1 MKKPADI
8 KDVWFILPD
17 GTNIFDSEFRA
28 GALSVARELALPK
41 VRLSNETL
49 LLKKFSIENS
59 GKNSAMAVIA
69 HVRKPALLKA
79 FGKSGIPLVLLG
91 EEAVEDWRKA
101 FGGPITVCS
110 VDNESIGQ
118 MAADYLHEQGR
129 FASYIYA
136 DGSSDQF
143 YQWWTSRRYESF
155 VDTLRE
161 HGYTGE
167 VLRVPVLNSSAHT
180 DAEHFLKAMEK
191 IPRPIAVFA
200 CNDRAAR
207 EIVSFC
213 HLANLHIPDDVAVL
227 GVDDEKDLCESCPVP
242 LSSIKIEHY
251 RLGRTAMHLILRML
265 EGGPRRDKVILC
277 PPVRVI
283 ERASTKRSTPSD
295 KFVASAVNFIR
306 TARLDTL
313 DVMAV
318 VKACGASRSYLE
330 KRFRAETGRTILDA
344 IHRRTLEDVK
354 HLLLDTDKSVAVIAQ
369 ETGFPSASGLCS
381 MFRRLTGQSTSEFRA
396 TRQPR
401 RRPTKTPRADE
412 DACRRGD

>member
-49 LLKKFSIENS
+49 LLKKFSIEKS

-136 DGSSDQF
+136 TPTAPLTSS
-143 YQWWTSRRYESF
+143 TNGG
-155 VDTLRE
+155 LR
-161 HGYTGE
+161 GAT
-167 VLRVPVLNSSAHT
+167 N
-180 DAEHFLKAMEK
+180 
-191 IPRPIAVFA
+191 
-200 CNDRAAR
+200 
-207 EIVSFC
+207 
-213 HLANLHIPDDVAVL
+213 
-227 GVDDEKDLCESCPVP
+227 
-242 LSSIKIEHY
+242 LSS
-251 RLGRTAMHLILRML
+251 T
-265 EGGPRRDKVILC
+265 PC
-277 PPVRVI
+277 
-283 ERASTKRSTPSD
+283 AST
-295 KFVASAVNFIR
+295 A
-306 TARLDTL
+306 
-313 DVMAV
+313 
-318 VKACGASRSYLE
+318 
-330 KRFRAETGRTILDA
+330 
-344 IHRRTLEDVK
+344 TLER
-354 HLLLDTDKSVAVIAQ
+354 SCA
-369 ETGFPSASGLCS
+369 FPC
-381 MFRRLTGQSTSEFRA
+381 
-396 TRQPR
+396 
-401 RRPTKTPRADE
+401 
-412 DACRRGD
+412 

>member
-8 KDVWFILPD
+8 KDVWFVLPD

-41 VRLSNETL
+41 VRLSNESL
-49 LLKKFSIENS
+49 LQRKFGIESS
-59 GKNSAMAVIA
+59 GKDRAMAVIG

-79 FGKSGIPLVLLG
+79 FGKSGVPLVLLG
-91 EEAVEDWRKA
+91 EEAVDDWRKA

-110 VDNESIGQ
+110 VDNESVAQ
-118 MAADYLHEQGR
+118 MAADYLFEQGR
-129 FASYIYA
+129 FESYIYA
-136 DGSSDQF
+136 DGASDQF

-161 HGYTGE
+161 HGYAGQ
-167 VLRVPVLNSSAHT
+167 VPRVPVLNSSAHA
-180 DAEHFLKAMEK
+180 DAENFIKATEK
-191 IPRPIAVFA
+191 LPRPIAVFA

-213 HLANLHIPDDVAVL
+213 HVANMHIPDDVAIL
-227 GVDDEKDLCESCPVP
+227 GVDNETDICESSPVP
-242 LSSIKIEHY
+242 ISSIKIEHY

-283 ERASTKRSTPSD
+283 ERASTKRIAPSD
-295 KFVASAVNFIR
+295 KFVANAVNFIR

-313 DVMAV
+313 DVSSV

-354 HLLLDTDKSVAVIAQ
+354 QLLLDTDKSVAFIAQ

-381 MFRRLTGQSTSEFRA
+381 MFRRLTGQSTTEFRA

-401 RRPTKTPRADE
+401 
-412 DACRRGD
+412 

>member
-28 GALSVARELALPK
+28 GALSVARELAIPK

-49 LLKKFSIENS
+49 LLKKFSIEKS

-265 EGGPRRDKVILC
+265 EG
-277 PPVRVI
+277 
-283 ERASTKRSTPSD
+283 
-295 KFVASAVNFIR
+295 
-306 TARLDTL
+306 
-313 DVMAV
+313 
-318 VKACGASRSYLE
+318 
-330 KRFRAETGRTILDA
+330 
-344 IHRRTLEDVK
+344 
-354 HLLLDTDKSVAVIAQ
+354 
-369 ETGFPSASGLCS
+369 
-381 MFRRLTGQSTSEFRA
+381 QS
-396 TRQPR
+396 
-401 RRPTKTPRADE
+401 
-412 DACRRGD
+412 

>member
-49 LLKKFSIENS
+49 LLKKFSIEKS

-69 HVRKPALLKA
+69 HIRKPALLKA

-167 VLRVPVLNSSAHT
+167 VLRVPVLNSSAHA

-295 KFVASAVNFIR
+295 KFVASAVHPHR
-306 TARLDTL
+306 APGHARRHGSRKGVRRLAQLSREALQSRDGADDSRCHSPPHHGRREASASRHRQVGCGHSPGDGIPVRLGALL
-313 DVMAV
+313 DVPPSDRPV
-318 VKACGASRSYLE
+318 
-330 KRFRAETGRTILDA
+330 
-344 IHRRTLEDVK
+344 DVRI
-354 HLLLDTDKSVAVIAQ
+354 S
-369 ETGFPSASGLCS
+369 
-381 MFRRLTGQSTSEFRA
+381 
-396 TRQPR
+396 
-401 RRPTKTPRADE
+401 RRPPTALRQIHKSRLSPPVGVTR
-412 DACRRGD
+412 

>member
-49 LLKKFSIENS
+49 LLKKFSIEKS
-59 GKNSAMAVIA
+59 GKNSAM
-69 HVRKPALLKA
+69 KA

-354 HLLLDTDKSVAVIAQ
+354 HLLLDTDKSVAVIA
-369 ETGFPSASGLCS
+369 
-381 MFRRLTGQSTSEFRA
+381 
-396 TRQPR
+396 PR
-401 RRPTKTPRADE
+401 RRDSRPPRVSAR
-412 DACRRGD
+412 CSVV